1 MATPP
6 QDPRRAIPG
15 PPSRALTPAPLNP
28 PASPI
33 IADLALAKPGEGPAE
48 RQLAALASTG
58 LISPEQ
64 RKALTV
70 ATTNLDVMRKVAT
83 NPGERHFG
91 RIDLMI
97 AVKAPT
103 PIAQAREILSEL
115 SKAWEG
121 MSADFH
127 HFRKL
132 FFKGKAALAKLAG
145 KKSRAAALR
154 ARVEAGEGDAGELE
168 QQALEI
174 EAEIDYDQAEID
186 ELQHD
191 VEVGQ
196 AKLQGKLTEANAQS
210 KAYALICSAAGKD
223 PEAGGFTEDDF
234 LQEELDYYLKAAW
247 WCASEQYQEVDIRD
261 ADDRAKRDERWASIE
276 RAEGRKAASFG
287 KKAEMRRDGYSRIQ
301 IGKEVRLFFEG
312 MGVSQEVVKKE
323 VQGLLASRE
332 AFGVFERSSI
342 GGRGSV
348 AGYAPQDFMPN
359 FLSWLDRM
367 VNTYRSQAM
376 AAYKTQGRERLKRLA
391 ALLDP
396 SDKDAGVGDK
406 EAQKRESSLE

>member
-1 MATPP
+1 MN
-6 QDPRRAIPG
+6 AIV
-15 PPSRALTPAPLNP
+15 
-28 PASPI
+28 
-33 IADLALAKPGEGPAE
+33 DMALAKPGEGPAE

-64 RKALTV
+64 RQALTV
-70 ATTNLDVMRKVAT
+70 ATTNLDVMKRVAT

-91 RIDLMI
+91 RIDLMM

-103 PIAQAREILSEL
+103 PIAQAREVLAQLNE
-115 SKAWEG
+115 AWEG

-132 FFKGKAALAKLAG
+132 FFKGKAALVKLDV
-145 KKSRAAALR
+145 KKRQAAALR
-154 ARVEAGEGDAGELE
+154 AKVDAGEGDATDLE
-168 QQALEI
+168 DQASIL
-174 EAEIDYDQAEID
+174 EAEIEEEQAVID

-191 VEVGQ
+191 VSVGQ
-196 AKLQGKLTEANAQS
+196 ARLQGKLTQANAQS
-210 KAYALICSAAGKD
+210 KQYALICAAAGKD
-223 PEAGGFTEDDF
+223 PEKGGFTEDDF
-234 LQEELDYYLKAAW
+234 LTEELDYYLKAAW

-261 ADDRAKRDERWASIE
+261 AGDRAERDRRWAAIE
-276 RAEGRKAASFG
+276 RTEGKKAADFG
-287 KKAEMRRDGYSRIQ
+287 KRAEMRRDGYSRIQ
-301 IGKEVRLFFEG
+301 LGKEVRLFFEG
-312 MGVSQEVVKKE
+312 MGVSQELVKQELDILK
-323 VQGLLASRE
+323 ASRE

-367 VNTYRSQAM
+367 VGKYRSQAL
-376 AAYKTQGRERLKRLA
+376 ATYKAQGRDRLKRLA

-396 SDKDAGVGDK
+396 SDKEAGAGDK
-406 EAQKRESSLE
+406 EAQKRESSIE